1 MEEYAYKSFLY
12 EQLGGGEKCK
22 NAENAL
28 HNFSTH
34 RRAYNKEEEEE
45 EEKKLRAAEYQIGYN
60 EGHNDGRN
68 EGQKIKQNILI
79 NNYMSKK
86 NVSLEEACDTLGV
99 SLEEYHEAE
108 KFLKNN

>member
-1 MEEYAYKSFLY
+1 MTSILEYN
-12 EQLGGGEKCK
+12 Q
-22 NAENAL
+22 
-28 HNFSTH
+28 
-34 RRAYNKEEEEE
+34 EE

-60 EGHNDGRN
+60 DGCNEGRSIGRD

-108 KFLKNN
+108 KLLKNN

>member
-1 MEEYAYKSFLY
+1 MISILEYN
-12 EQLGGGEKCK
+12 Q
-22 NAENAL
+22 
-28 HNFSTH
+28 
-34 RRAYNKEEEEE
+34 EE

-99 SLEEYHEAE
+99 SLEE
-108 KFLKNN
+108 

>member
-1 MEEYAYKSFLY
+1 MTSILEYN
-12 EQLGGGEKCK
+12 Q
-22 NAENAL
+22 
-28 HNFSTH
+28 
-34 RRAYNKEEEEE
+34 EE
-45 EEKKLRAAEYQIGYN
+45 EEKKLRAAEYQVGYN
-60 EGHNDGRN
+60 EGRD

-108 KFLKNN
+108 KLLKITK

>member
-1 MEEYAYKSFLY
+1 MTSILEYN
-12 EQLGGGEKCK
+12 Q
-22 NAENAL
+22 
-28 HNFSTH
+28 
-34 RRAYNKEEEEE
+34 EE

-68 EGQKIKQNILI
+68 EGRSIGRDEGQKIKQNILI
-79 NNYMSKK
+79 KNYMSKK

-108 KFLKNN
+108 KLLKITK

>member
-1 MEEYAYKSFLY
+1 MTSILEYN
-12 EQLGGGEKCK
+12 Q
-22 NAENAL
+22 
-28 HNFSTH
+28 
-34 RRAYNKEEEEE
+34 EE
-45 EEKKLRAAEYQIGYN
+45 EEKKLRAAEYQVGYN
-60 EGHNDGRN
+60 EGRNEGRD

-108 KFLKNN
+108 KLLKITK